1 MEKRLTSKMDK
12 QLRVATGTFEALVRS
27 QPDISGPTVV
37 RDLQQ
42 LAWLLG
48 LPTQDLRP
56 AYEALAQPEALHQLH
71 AGLVRLAKKSGAQ
84 EGKAEA
90 YQAAVAAWCAAC
102 DQPRTAAEW
111 LEEAAL
117 AREVLK
123 CFVVNSQPHRAFRLW
138 LALCAAAAQDAA
150 SPGIHGAVLSVLHS
164 KPPPLMWQPEMA
176 VAAALAGCCQDEF
189 ELDLPVEVQRTPA
202 ASKVKVGEVK
212 AAANAMG
219 VAKVHLERAVRL
231 FAWLHAVLGLPQPEY
246 VGCVVVPHALKAEAS
261 RSLGHS
267 LQKEV
272 EVPQGRGKV
281 SVTWQLCAV

>member
-1 MEKRLTSKMDK
+1 MAV
-12 QLRVATGTFEALVRS
+12 QQGTGLSRCLAAS
-27 QPDISGPTVV
+27 ANCWPTAFP
-37 RDLQQ
+37 LQ
-42 LAWLLG
+42 
-48 LPTQDLRP
+48 
-56 AYEALAQPEALHQLH
+56 
-71 AGLVRLAKKSGAQ
+71 
-84 EGKAEA
+84 
-90 YQAAVAAWCAAC
+90 
-102 DQPRTAAEW
+102 
-111 LEEAAL
+111 
-117 AREVLK
+117 VLK

-212 AAANAMG
+212 AAANGAPACWGRGEQWEAPAAPACPGLALRTLPCLMFCCPPWFHLSAAMG
-219 VAKVHLERAVRL
+219 VAKVQLERAVRL

-261 RSLGHS
+261 RSLGRS

-281 SVTWQLCAV
+281 SVTWQLRAV